1 MLNNLSKFMNLIKQ
15 NEESKKNLHDAF
27 HKELERK
34 ADKFEVIADYL
45 GKGLFNKITLITE
58 N

>member
-1 MLNNLSKFMNLIKQ
+1 MNLIKQ
-15 NEESKKNLHDAF
+15 NEESKKNLHDSF

-34 ADKFEVIADYL
+34 VDKFEVIADYL
-45 GKGLFNKITLITE
+45 GKGLFNKVTVITD

>member
-1 MLNNLSKFMNLIKQ
+1 MNLIKQ
-15 NEESKKNLHDAF
+15 NEESKRTLHDSF

-34 ADKFEVIADYL
+34 VDKFEVIADYL
-45 GKGLFNKITLITE
+45 GKGLFNKVTLITE